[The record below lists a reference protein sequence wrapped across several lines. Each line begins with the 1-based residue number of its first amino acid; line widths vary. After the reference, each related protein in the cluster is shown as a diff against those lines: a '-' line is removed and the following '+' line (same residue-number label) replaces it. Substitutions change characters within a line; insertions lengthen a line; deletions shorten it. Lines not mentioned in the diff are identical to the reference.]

1 MREEAKARGNARD
14 RGSSFAPRRKAADF
28 PRVLTG
34 RPQQRNCTDVKDRV
48 RQDIGATAPLTA
60 WAEIDWK
67 RVRRRVKNLR
77 QRIYRATENGQW
89 KKVRNLTKLMLRSH
103 SNLLLSVRHVTQ
115 ESPGRKTAGIDGQ
128 TVLTPAQRGQLVKEM
143 ADHRLWQA
151 QPARRIYIP
160 KAKGKLRPLSIPTVK
175 NRVAQAMVK
184 NALEPSWEARFEANS
199 YGFRPG
205 RSCQD
210 AIEHCHARLRTGK
223 NCPNDR
229 WLLDGDLQSAF
240 DNLNHEF
247 ILSRLGAIPGR
258 ELVKQW
264 LKAGY
269 VEAEVLNPTPCG
281 AAQGAVIS
289 PMLLNIALDGMERLL
304 DQYSKVKEYTI
315 HSRGRTWTSRVKSK
329 KYGFSRYADDL
340 LVTAQTR
347 EDIEAIKP
355 ILADWLSIRG
365 LTFNEEKTRIVPITY
380 GVNFLG
386 VQIRHFGGRC
396 LTVPQKEKVLSFLRE
411 VRAWLKTHR
420 TVKPEAVLSYLNPV
434 LRGWAN
440 YYKHSASK
448 RVFSYVDDQ
457 VWKALW
463 AWALRRHPNKGKQ
476 WVAQRYFLRESTG
489 WTFKAAVRGRSGQPK
504 GITLHKMRSVPIER
518 HVKVKGTA
526 SPDDPTLGHYWQDR
540 RTRYGK
546 SYWVRGSKLF
556 RVAVRQDWT
565 CPVCAQHLFNGEDL
579 HTHHTVPLAAGGSD
593 DEGNLVHLHHACH
606 RQLHGRRRSLE
617 PRA

>member
-1 MREEAKARGNARD
+1 M
-14 RGSSFAPRRKAADF
+14 
-28 PRVLTG
+28 
-34 RPQQRNCTDVKDRV
+34 
-48 RQDIGATAPLTA
+48 DIGATEPFEE
-60 WAEIDWK
+60 WADIDW
-67 RVRRRVKNLR
+67 RRAQRRVKNLR
-77 QRIYRATENGQW
+77 QRLYRATENGQW
-89 KKVRNLTKLMLRSH
+89 NKVRSLTKLMLRSH
-103 SNLLLSVRHVTQ
+103 SNLLVSVRHVTQ
-115 ESPGRKTAGIDGQ
+115 ESAGRKTAGLDGQ
-128 TVLTPAQRGQLVKEM
+128 TALTPTARGQLVKEM
-143 ADHRLWQA
+143 QDHTLWQA
-151 QPARRIYIP
+151 QPAKRIYIP
-160 KAKGKLRPLSIPTVK
+160 KANGKLRPLSIPTMK
-175 NRVAQAMVK
+175 NRVAQTVVK

-229 WLLDGDLQSAF
+229 WILDGDLQSAF
-240 DNLNHEF
+240 DTINHDF
-247 ILSRLGAIPGR
+247 ILTRLGPIPGR

-269 VEAEVLNPTPCG
+269 VETEVLNPTDRG
-281 AAQGAVIS
+281 TAQGAVVS
-289 PMLLNIALDGMERLL
+289 PLLLNIALDGMERLL
-304 DQYSKVKEYTI
+304 DQYPKVKEYTI
-315 HSRGRTWTSRVKSK
+315 HSQGRTWTSRVKSK

-355 ILADWLSIRG
+355 ILTDWLRIRG
-365 LTFNEEKTRIVPITY
+365 LTFNEEKTQIVPIEH

-386 VQIRHFGGRC
+386 VHIRHFGGRC
-396 LTVPQKEKVLSFLRE
+396 LTVPQKDKVLSFLKE
-411 VRAWLKTHR
+411 VRAWLKTHP
-420 TVKPEAVLSYLNPV
+420 TVKPEAVISHLNPV

-463 AWALRRHPNKGKQ
+463 AWALRRHPHKGKQ
-476 WVAQRYFLRESTG
+476 WVAKKYFLRESTG
-489 WTFKAAVRGRSGQPK
+489 WTLKAAVRSRSGQPK
-504 GITLHKMRSVPIER
+504 VITLHKLRSVPIER

-526 SPDDPTLGHYWQDR
+526 SPDDSTLGHYWQDR

-556 RVAVRQDWT
+556 RVAVNQHWQ

-593 DEGNLVHLHHACH
+593 DEDNLVHLHHACH
-606 RQLHGRRRSLE
+606 KQVHSRRNSQP

>member
-14 RGSSFAPRRKAADF
+14 RGSSFAPRREAADF
-28 PRVLTG
+28 PQVLTG
-34 RPQQRNCTDVKDRV
+34 RPRQRNYTGVKDGV
-48 RQDIGATAPLTA
+48 RQDIGAPAPLTA
-60 WAEIDWK
+60 WAEIDWQ

-115 ESPGRKTAGIDGQ
+115 ESAGRKTAGIDGQ
-128 TVLTPAQRGQLVKEM
+128 TALTPPQRVQLVKEL

-151 QPARRIYIP
+151 QPAKRIYIP

-175 NRVAQAMVK
+175 NRVAQAIVK
-184 NALEPSWEARFEANS
+184 NALEPSWEARFEAHS

-205 RSCQD
+205 RSCHD
-210 AIEHCHARLRTGK
+210 AIEQCHARLRTGK

-229 WLLDGDLQSAF
+229 WLLDGDLRSAF
-240 DNLNHEF
+240 DNLHHEF
-247 ILSRLGAIPGR
+247 ILSRLGPIPGR

-269 VEAEVLNPTPCG
+269 VEAEVLNPTSRG

-289 PMLLNIALDGMERLL
+289 PLLLNVALDGMERLL
-304 DQYSKVKEYTI
+304 DQYPKVKEYTI
-315 HSRGRTWTSRVKSK
+315 HSKGRTWTSRVKAK

-347 EDIEAIKP
+347 DDIEAIKP
-355 ILADWLSIRG
+355 VLADWLRVRG
-365 LTFNEEKTRIVPITY
+365 LTLSEEKTQIVPIEH

-386 VQIRHFGGRC
+386 FHIRHFGGRC
-396 LTVPQKEKVLSFLRE
+396 LTVPQKEKVLNFLRE
-411 VRAWLKTHR
+411 VRAWLKTHP
-420 TVKPEAVLSYLNPV
+420 TVKSEAVISHLNPV

-463 AWALRRHPNKGKQ
+463 HWSLRRHPNKGKR
-476 WVAQRYFLRESTG
+476 WVAQKYFLPESTG
-489 WTFKAAVRGRSGQPK
+489 WTFRAAVKGRSGQPK
-504 GITLHKMRSVPIER
+504 VITLHKLRSVPIER
-518 HVKVKGTA
+518 HVKIKGTA
-526 SPDDPTLGHYWQDR
+526 SPDDPTLGPYWQDR

-546 SYWVRGSKLF
+546 SYWVRGSKLY
-556 RVAVRQDWT
+556 RVAVHQQWR
-565 CPVCAQHLFNGEDL
+565 CPVCAEHLFNGEDL
-579 HTHHTVPLAAGGSD
+579 HTHHKVPLAAGGSD
-593 DEGNLVHLHHACH
+593 DEDNLVHLHHICH
-606 RQLHGRRRSLE
+606 RQVHGRWGSQ
-617 PRA
+617 